1 MTDREVYL
9 RKKIR
14 FGATTKLWAVL
25 CAFPL
30 VLLGGC
36 ASFEGYGGL
45 EVYNGCT
52 VKVKSIEQTHGIDE
66 ATKITITDK
75 CTVTINDNEKAS
87 DIGLQDIDKK

>member
-9 RKKIR
+9 KKKIR
-14 FGATTKLWAVL
+14 FGAITKLWAVL

-36 ASFEGYGGL
+36 ASFSGYGGL

-52 VKVKSIEQTHGIDE
+52 VKIKSIEQTKGIDE
-66 ATKITITDK
+66 ATQIVITDK
-75 CTVTINDNEKAS
+75 CTVSIGDIEKAS
-87 DIGLQDIDKK
+87 DTGLQDIEKK